1 MYKKVFKRTLDI
13 ILSLLAIIC
22 LSPLLALIALLVRIK
37 LGSPILFKQPRPGK
51 NEKIFYLY
59 KFRSM
64 TNATDKNGK
73 LLPDKDR
80 LTKFGKFLRK
90 SSIDELPEL
99 FNILKGD
106 MSIVGPRPLSM
117 YYLQYLNTQ
126 EKRRHKVRP
135 GLTGLA
141 QINGRNNLS
150 WENKFL
156 LDLNYIDNMSFLYDI
171 KIIFNTLAKVFNGS
185 DITVNDGKNILKNF
199 TSYRIVTEETE
210 IPEMKK
216 ESSYGEIGSYF
227 WLEPQSDKNYYDL
240 SWLPQTDDSSF
251 TYSGRN
257 AIALAL
263 DDILKHQKIKKA
275 YIPSYCC
282 ISMLQY
288 FIKYEIKYE
297 FYDITFRDGN
307 FHYNIPENLNEGE
320 IFLILSYF
328 GLDIPRVNS
337 LISQLKKKKLIVIED
352 ITHSLFSLNGFST
365 ESDYLVTS
373 LRKWFPVPCGG
384 WIGKLKGNLTYKPS
398 LSSDDAIVGK
408 IEGMKDKYEYISGK
422 EIKKEDFLIKNAK
435 FDGELAKAV
444 KELEIDSL
452 SLEIITHS
460 DIDKII
466 KKRKSNCKILIDGLR
481 NKYLDIIVPDIDLNS
496 VIPLFLPIFLEIEK
510 RDNLRNYLINKGIF
524 CPIHWPEVMGAKPGI
539 RENELSL
546 ICDQRYDEIDMNY
559 ILEVINE
566 WHNTLSR
573 NKWNLI

>member
-1 MYKKVFKRTLDI
+1 MKLYKSYFKRTFDI
-13 ILSLLAIIC
+13 VLSSLAIIC
-22 LSPLLALIALLVRIK
+22 LSPLLALIALLVRVK

-64 TNATDKNGK
+64 TNSTDKNGK

-99 FNILKGD
+99 FNIIKGD

-117 YYLQYLNTQ
+117 YYLQYLNTK
-126 EKRRHKVRP
+126 EKKRHEVRP

-141 QINGRNNLS
+141 QINGRNNIT
-150 WENKFL
+150 WDNK
-156 LDLNYIDNMSFLYDI
+156 YRYDI
-171 KIIFNTLAKVFNGS
+171 VYTETISLFKDLKIIYETVAKVFKGS
-185 DITVNDGKNILKNF
+185 GITTRDDNNILKNF
-199 TSYRIVTEETE
+199 TSFRIVTEETE
-210 IPEMKK
+210 IPEMKN

-227 WLEPQSDKNYYDL
+227 WLEPQSDKNSNDL
-240 SWLPQTDDSSF
+240 SWLPQTEDSSF

-320 IFLILSYF
+320 IFLIMSYF
-328 GLDIPRVNS
+328 GLDIHRVNS
-337 LISQLKKKKLIVIED
+337 LISQLKKKKLIVVED

-384 WIGKLKGNLTYKPS
+384 WIGKLRGNLTYKPS
-398 LSSDDAIVGK
+398 LPSNDAVEGK
-408 IEGMKDKYEYISGK
+408 IEGMKEKYEYISGK

-444 KELEIDSL
+444 EELEIDSL
-452 SLEIITHS
+452 SLGIITYS
-460 DIDKII
+460 DIDNII

-481 NKYLDIIVPDIDLNS
+481 NKYSDIIVPDIDLNS
-496 VIPLFLPIFLEIEK
+496 VTPLFLPIFLEIEK
-510 RDNLRNYLINKGIF
+510 RDNLRNYLINKGIY

-559 ILEVINE
+559 ILEVIKE
-566 WHNTLSR
+566 WHNTLS
-573 NKWNLI
+573 